1 MPARRAA
8 EIRAALEDALGTAV
22 DAFPSPRGIRIS
34 APAPASDDWDRWR
47 KTIEALRDAD
57 AWGSS
62 DTGEGPQIWAT
73 VEDGVSP

>member
-1 MPARRAA
+1 MPTSRAA
-8 EIRAALEDALGTAV
+8 EIRAALEDALGTTV
-22 DAFPSPRGIRIS
+22 DAFPSQRGIRIS
-34 APAPASDDWDRWR
+34 APAPASNDWDRWR
-47 KTIEALRDAD
+47 KAIEALQGAD